1 MSRRFTLLP
10 RSLAARTA
18 LVLLAGLVVVQMV
31 GLAIHALDR
40 LDFARLTVER
50 ETGGEVA
57 SIYRLIA
64 DTDPPARDAMLARAH
79 LPSGFRA
86 SLGLNPEFGRLS
98 PAPDPIQRML
108 RRRLDSMPMGAWLR
122 PSRIIIASNIP
133 REIQERHF
141 DAPLG
146 PEEPDQMWRG
156 DSATSMAPDPFHLQ
170 ALAQQNGGGLPDP
183 LGREIGR
190 PPPGLRRSY
199 AIAMQ
204 LPDDQR
210 WLSVRFVMPLPDP
223 FLSPTLP
230 IAFLVMTIF
239 AGLLSVWAVRR
250 LTAPLRTLAIAAE
263 KLGRDVNADPLP
275 ENGPTEVATAAIAFN
290 TMASRIRRFITDRTL
305 LLTAIGHDLRTPITR
320 LKLRSEFI
328 EDEELQAK
336 FLADLDELEA
346 MVSATLAFGRD
357 SANREPMVALD
368 LNALLRTILDDA
380 VDGRPEL
387 AERVGFTTQP
397 PAVVI
402 QARPLAL
409 KRALANLVG
418 NAIAYAGGVQVTL
431 RPAEAGHVAVL
442 FDDDGPGIPAQD
454 LERVFEPFVRIEA
467 SRNRETGG
475 TGLGLS
481 IARNILRGQGGDIT
495 LANRAPQG
503 LRACVTLVA

>member
-1 MSRRFTLLP
+1 
-10 RSLAARTA
+10 
-18 LVLLAGLVVVQMV
+18 
-31 GLAIHALDR
+31 
-40 LDFARLTVER
+40 
-50 ETGGEVA
+50 
-57 SIYRLIA
+57 
-64 DTDPPARDAMLARAH
+64 
-79 LPSGFRA
+79 
-86 SLGLNPEFGRLS
+86 
-98 PAPDPIQRML
+98 
-108 RRRLDSMPMGAWLR
+108 
-122 PSRIIIASNIP
+122 
-133 REIQERHF
+133 
-141 DAPLG
+141 
-146 PEEPDQMWRG
+146 
-156 DSATSMAPDPFHLQ
+156 
-170 ALAQQNGGGLPDP
+170 
-183 LGREIGR
+183 
-190 PPPGLRRSY
+190 
-199 AIAMQ
+199 MQ
-204 LPDDQR
+204 LPDDGR
-210 WLSVRFVMPLPDP
+210 WLTVRFVMPRPDP

-230 IAFLVMTIF
+230 VAFLVMTIF

-290 TMASRIRRFITDRTL
+290 TMASRIRRFVTDRTL

-387 AERVGFTTQP
+387 ADHVRFTVPP

-402 QARPLAL
+402 QARPLPL

-418 NAIAYAGGVQVTL
+418 NAIAYAGGVRVTL
-431 RPAEAGHVAVL
+431 LPAASGHVVVL
-442 FDDDGPGIPAQD
+442 FEDDGPGIPPEE
-454 LERVFEPFVRIEA
+454 LERVFEPFVRLEA

-495 LANRAPQG
+495 LSNRPPHG
-503 LRACVTLVA
+503 LRARVTLVA

>member
-1 MSRRFTLLP
+1 MGWRFTLLP

-18 LVLLAGLVVVQMV
+18 LVLLAGLVVVQTV

-40 LDFARLTVER
+40 LDLARLDIER

-57 SIYRLIA
+57 GIYRLVA
-64 DTDPPARDAMLARAH
+64 NTDPPVRDTVLARSH
-79 LPSGFRA
+79 LPSGFHA
-86 SLGLNPEFGRLS
+86 SLGDVPRFGALN

-108 RRRLDSMPMGAWLR
+108 RRRLETMPMAARLR
-122 PSRIIIASNIP
+122 PARIVIASNAP
-133 REIQERHF
+133 REGRPL
-141 DAPLG
+141 PLG
-146 PEEPDQMWRG
+146 PAQEPDGPGQPWRDRPDAVPLPAAAG
-156 DSATSMAPDPFHLQ
+156 PGPAAP
-170 ALAQQNGGGLPDP
+170 PD
-183 LGREIGR
+183 RFR
-190 PPPGLRRSY
+190 PPPAGGSGLRSAGSHRSL

-204 LPDDQR
+204 LPDDGR
-210 WLSVRFVMPLPDP
+210 WLTVRFVMPRPDP

-230 IAFLVMTIF
+230 AAFLVMTIF

-263 KLGRDVNADPLP
+263 KLGRDVNAEPLP

-290 TMASRIRRFITDRTL
+290 TMASRIRRFVTDRTL

-357 SANREPMVALD
+357 SADREPMVALD
-368 LNALLRTILDDA
+368 LNALLRTVLDDA

-387 AERVGFTTQP
+387 ADRVGFATPP

-402 QARPLAL
+402 QARSLPL

-418 NAIAYAGGVQVTL
+418 NAVAYAGGVQVTL
-431 RPAEAGHVAVL
+431 RPPADGHVAVL
-442 FDDDGPGIPAQD
+442 FEDDGPGIPPEE
-454 LERVFEPFVRIEA
+454 LERVFEPFVRLEA

-495 LANRAPQG
+495 LSNRLPHG